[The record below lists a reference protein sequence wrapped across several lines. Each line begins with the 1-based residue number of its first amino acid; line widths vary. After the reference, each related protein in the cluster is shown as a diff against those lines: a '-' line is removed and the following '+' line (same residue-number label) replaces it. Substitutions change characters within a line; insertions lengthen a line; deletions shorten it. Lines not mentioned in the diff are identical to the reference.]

1 MQNIHRLTKK
11 DFPTTKV
18 SPLENKYRVI
28 SLVSK
33 DLWPRLIRYLTMI
46 LLFLETGKE
55 NKLTMMSLGEMQFI
69 LSKSVF
75 GESSYSS
82 PLIFP
87 LIPNVTFNSWHYLL
101 SFLFLSSFCFF
112 FFFNPVWATPWAFC
126 PLFLCILR
134 QPGHSLSQF
143 GLCAYVLTILI
154 RKEGMRAQ
162 CLQCVKMGVRWIC
175 WVRWRQ

>member
-1 MQNIHRLTKK
+1 MVKSITSSYTQNIHRLTKK

-134 QPGHSLSQF
+134 QPGHSLS
-143 GLCAYVLTILI
+143 LVCVLTSSPFS
-154 RKEGMRAQ
+154 
-162 CLQCVKMGVRWIC
+162 
-175 WVRWRQ
+175 

>member
-11 DFPTTKV
+11 DFLTTKV
-18 SPLENKYRVI
+18 SPLENKHRVI

-33 DLWPRLIRYLTMI
+33 DLWSRLIRYLTMI

-55 NKLTMMSLGEMQFI
+55 NKLTMMSWGEMHFI
-69 LSKSVF
+69 LSKSFF
-75 GESSYSS
+75 GESSHSS

-87 LIPNVTFNSWHYLL
+87 LIPNVTFNSWHYLF
-101 SFLFLSSFCFF
+101 SFLFLSSFCLFF
-112 FFFNPVWATPWAFC
+112 FFFNLVWATPWAFF

-134 QPGHSLSQF
+134 QPRHSLSQV
-143 GLCAYVLTILI
+143 GLCAQALTILI

-162 CLQCVKMGVRWIC
+162 CLQCVKMGVRWG
-175 WVRWRQ
+175 Q

>member
-1 MQNIHRLTKK
+1 MQNIHRLTKR
-11 DFPTTKV
+11 DFLTTKV

-33 DLWPRLIRYLTMI
+33 DLWFRLIRYLTMI
-46 LLFLETGKE
+46 LLFLESDKE

-69 LSKSVF
+69 LNKSFF
-75 GESSYSS
+75 GESSHSS

-87 LIPNVTFNSWHYLL
+87 LIPNVTFNSWHYLF

-112 FFFNPVWATPWAFC
+112 FFFKSCISYSMGFLSLLPLHPKTTKAF
-126 PLFLCILR
+126 
-134 QPGHSLSQF
+134 SQS
-143 GLCAYVLTILI
+143 GWSVCSRPHHLI

-162 CLQCVKMGVRWIC
+162 CLQCVKMGVRWG
-175 WVRWRQ
+175 Q